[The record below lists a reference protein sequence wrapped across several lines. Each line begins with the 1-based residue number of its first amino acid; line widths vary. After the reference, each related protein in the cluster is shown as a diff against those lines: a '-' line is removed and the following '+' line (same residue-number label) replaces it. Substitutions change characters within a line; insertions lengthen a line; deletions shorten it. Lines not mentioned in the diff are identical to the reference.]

1 MGIGGKGKA
10 RRGISTRSRDRG
22 NGKVPEAEG
31 HWFLVVSGEGMGEVG
46 KRVGGWVVRVRW

>member
-31 HWFLVVSGEGMGEVG
+31 HWFLVVSGEG
-46 KRVGGWVVRVRW
+46 VGGGAKEGRSQSGW